1 MSGFIGT
8 DRQTGTVRTEHQH
21 IEQSIMDI
29 LTTRVG
35 TRVMR
40 RDYGSILPDLVDKPL
55 NDEGLMKMMAA
66 TAIAIMQWE
75 PRVKLTRVL
84 VEPDELSGKVKIEC
98 EGVTLK
104 TQQPFSFERGYL

>member
-1 MSGFIGT
+1 MTGFIGS
-8 DRQTGTVRTEHQH
+8 DRETGQLRTEHAH

-29 LTTRVG
+29 LTTRLG

-40 RDYGSILPDLVDKPL
+40 REYGSLLPELVDKPL
-55 NDEGLMKMMAA
+55 NDEGLMKMMVA

-84 VEPDELSGKVKIEC
+84 IEPDGITGRLLINC
-98 EGVTLK
+98 EGITLRG
-104 TQQPFSFERGYL
+104 QLFNFEGGFL